1 MNTNRT
7 MLSIKVIFILFLIAL
22 PLIVR
27 DQYWIHI
34 IDIIGIYSI
43 LSLGLNILVGFTGQ
57 LSLGHAAFFG
67 ISAYTSAILAIRL
80 HFPFLICI
88 LAAVVVSAFFG
99 LILSYPCLRLKGIY
113 LAITTI
119 GFGQIMYTVFVEWR
133 GLTHGPMGLTGIP
146 SPKIGNIVFDNSTYY
161 YYIILLCFL
170 LALLVALRINNS
182 HIGRSMKSI
191 RDDEMAAETCGVDI
205 ARYKMIGFVISA
217 AFAGM
222 SGSLYAHYL
231 NFISPDSFTFDFST
245 QMLIMILIGGVGSI
259 PGSVIGA
266 IVVTFIPE
274 ILRDFKMYQMV
285 IYGAILVLIL
295 IFLPDGLSQIF
306 RNIPSKLGLNK
317 LLKNTNALAGK
328 DNS

>member
-7 MLSIKVIFILFLIAL
+7 TLSIKVIFILFLITL

-27 DQYWIHI
+27 DPYWIHI

-67 ISAYTSAILAIRL
+67 ISAYTSALLAIRL
-80 HFPFLICI
+80 NFPFWICI
-88 LAAVVVSAFFG
+88 LAAILISAFFG

-119 GFGQIMYTVFVEWR
+119 GFGQIMYTIFVEWR
-133 GLTHGPMGLTGIP
+133 ELTHGPMGLTKIP
-146 SPKIGNIVFDNSTYY
+146 SPQIGNIVFDNSTSY

-191 RDDEMAAETCGVDI
+191 RDDEMAATTCGVDI
-205 ARYKMIGFVISA
+205 AHYKMIGFVVSA

-222 SGSLYAHYL
+222 AGSLFAHYL
-231 NFISPDSFTFDFST
+231 NFISPECFTFDLST
-245 QMLIMILIGGVGSI
+245 QMLVMILVGGVGSI

-266 IVVTFIPE
+266 IIVTFIPE
-274 ILRDFKMYQMV
+274 ILRGFKMYQMV
-285 IYGAILVLIL
+285 IYGGMLVFIL
-295 IFLPDGLSQIF
+295 IFLPGGVIQIF
-306 RNIPSKLGLNK
+306 HNISSKFGPK
-317 LLKNTNALAGK
+317 ILKDTNALAGK